1 MASKDRGL
9 TPIELSSFCS
19 EIALM
24 LGAGM
29 PLYAGMEA
37 LEKTYEQDA
46 HADLYH
52 KVSETL
58 TQTGSLRDALEE
70 THAFPTLSG
79 GDVRHRRTDGPSGRR
94 DAGAFRLLRKR
105 EPHPVRPSA
114 SAVTYP
120 LVLSV
125 MMVLILMVLIL
136 KVMPVFRRVLG
147 SMGVAMTATGS
158 MMMNVGTVI
167 GWVVLALVLV
177 FALAALIC
185 VLLLKSGRREQVLAG
200 LKKAFPPLR
209 RLSMRLASSRAASV
223 LAMMLSSGFPLEQA
237 LEMVPLVLPDAE
249 AAGEIAKIREKMG
262 EGVSFSDALTGS
274 AMFDEIH
281 RQMLRM
287 GIAAGREDQVMS
299 KIAQTYEQQVEEG
312 ISGLVSV
319 IEPTMVA
326 ALSIVIGAVLLSVMM
341 PMAGIISSIL

>member
-1 MASKDRGL
+1 MASKDHGL

-37 LEKTYEQDA
+37 LEKTYEDDA
-46 HADLYH
+46 HAALYRG
-52 KVSETL
+52 VSETL
-58 TQTGSLRDALEE
+58 TQTGSLRDALESA
-70 THAFPTLSG
+70 HVFPTYLVEMCGVGERTGHLEDVMRGLSVYYERESRIRQA
-79 GDVRHRRTDGPSGRR
+79 VR
-94 DAGAFRLLRKR
+94 
-105 EPHPVRPSA
+105 

-120 LVLSV
+120 LVLAA
-125 MMVLILMVLIL
+125 MMVLILLVLIF
-136 KVMPVFRRVLG
+136 KVMPVFRTVLG
-147 SMGVAMTATGS
+147 SMGVTMTETGS
-158 MMMNVGTVI
+158 VMMSVGTAL
-167 GWVVLALVLV
+167 GWVVLALVLAFV
-177 FALAALIC
+177 LAALAC
-185 VLLLKSGRREQVLAG
+185 VLLLRSKKRDRALAA

-237 LEMVPLVLPDAE
+237 LEMVPLVLPDEE
-249 AAGEIAKIREKMG
+249 AAGEIAQIREKMG

-274 AMFDEIH
+274 RLFDEIH

-287 GIAAGREDQVMS
+287 GIAAGREDQVMA
-299 KIAQTYEQQVEEG
+299 KIAETYEQQAEEG
-312 ISGLVSV
+312 ISDLVSI

>member
-1 MASKDRGL
+1 MASKDHGL

-37 LEKTYEQDA
+37 LEKTYEDDA
-46 HADLYH
+46 HAALYRG
-52 KVSETL
+52 VSETL
-58 TQTGSLRDALEE
+58 TQTGSLRDALESA
-70 THAFPTLSG
+70 HAFPTYLVEMCGVGERTGHLEDVMRGLSVYYERESRIRQA
-79 GDVRHRRTDGPSGRR
+79 VR
-94 DAGAFRLLRKR
+94 
-105 EPHPVRPSA
+105 

-120 LVLSV
+120 L
-125 MMVLILMVLIL
+125 VLIL
-136 KVMPVFRRVLG
+136 KVMPVFRTVLG
-147 SMGVAMTATGS
+147 SMGVTMTETGS
-158 MMMNVGTVI
+158 VMMSVGTAL

-177 FALAALIC
+177 FVLAALAC
-185 VLLLKSGRREQVLAG
+185 VLLLRSKKRDRALAA

-237 LEMVPLVLPDAE
+237 LEMVPLVLPDEE
-249 AAGEIAKIREKMG
+249 AAGEIAQIREKMG

-274 AMFDEIH
+274 RLFDEIH

-287 GIAAGREDQVMS
+287 GIAAGREDQVMA
-299 KIAQTYEQQVEEG
+299 KIAETYEQQAEEG
-312 ISGLVSV
+312 ISDLVSI

-326 ALSIVIGAVLLSVMM
+326 ALSIVIGAVLLQKKEKAS
-341 PMAGIISSIL
+341 

>member
-1 MASKDRGL
+1 MASKDHGL

-37 LEKTYEQDA
+37 LEKTYEDDA
-46 HADLYH
+46 HAALYRG
-52 KVSETL
+52 VSETL
-58 TQTGSLRDALEE
+58 TQTGSLRDALESA
-70 THAFPTLSG
+70 HAFPTYLVEMCGVGERTGHLEDVMQGLSVYYERESRIRQA
-79 GDVRHRRTDGPSGRR
+79 VR
-94 DAGAFRLLRKR
+94 
-105 EPHPVRPSA
+105 

-120 LVLSV
+120 LVL
-125 MMVLILMVLIL
+125 
-136 KVMPVFRRVLG
+136 
-147 SMGVAMTATGS
+147 
-158 MMMNVGTVI
+158 
-167 GWVVLALVLV
+167 ALVLV
-177 FALAALIC
+177 FVLAALAC
-185 VLLLKSGRREQVLAG
+185 VLLLRSKKRDRALAA

-237 LEMVPLVLPDAE
+237 LEMVPLVLPDEE
-249 AAGEIAKIREKMG
+249 AAGEIAQIREKMG

-274 AMFDEIH
+274 RLFDEIH

-287 GIAAGREDQVMS
+287 GIAAGREDQVMA
-299 KIAQTYEQQVEEG
+299 KIAETYEQQVEEG
-312 ISGLVSV
+312 ISDLVSI

-326 ALSIVIGAVLLSVMM
+326 ALSIVIGAVLMSVMM

>member
-1 MASKDRGL
+1 MASKDHGL

-37 LEKTYEQDA
+37 LEKTYEDDA
-46 HADLYH
+46 HAALYRG
-52 KVSETL
+52 VSETL
-58 TQTGSLRDALEE
+58 TQTGSLRDALESA
-70 THAFPTLSG
+70 HAFPTYLVEMCGVGERTGHLEDVMRGLSVYYERESRIRQA
-79 GDVRHRRTDGPSGRR
+79 VR
-94 DAGAFRLLRKR
+94 
-105 EPHPVRPSA
+105 

-120 LVLSV
+120 LVLAV
-125 MMVLILMVLIL
+125 MMVLIF
-136 KVMPVFRRVLG
+136 KVMPVFRAVLG
-147 SMGVAMTATGS
+147 SMGVTMTETGS
-158 MMMNVGTVI
+158 VMMSVGTAL

-177 FALAALIC
+177 FVLAALAC
-185 VLLLKSGRREQVLAG
+185 VLLLRSKKRDRALAA

-237 LEMVPLVLPDAE
+237 LEMVPLVLPDEE
-249 AAGEIAKIREKMG
+249 AAGEIAQIREKMG

-274 AMFDEIH
+274 RLFDEIH

-287 GIAAGREDQVMS
+287 GIAAGREDQVMA
-299 KIAQTYEQQVEEG
+299 KIASTYEQQVEEG
-312 ISGLVSV
+312 ISDLVSI